1 MNTRYTYNKAHK
13 VQYIIKHGAP
23 ALQLTKDEHLINND
37 EMIQNFLEA
46 YGLTPATFLLLDTE
60 QKFQNHLKK
69 VEKNYY
75 ADAEE
80 MKLFGIVYLNQ
91 QKQKHGN
98 NTDEDKREFIR
109 QQNRTILNVMI
120 SNYKHHPK
128 QYDLPLIQWTKHML
142 LHQVSTQRYQKA
154 LNHTLLVIV
163 QQGFSSVIQVIKGIL
178 DLGFPAQNLVVLT
191 KPHTSS
197 PENIA
202 AMTALQA
209 ERHFHY
215 IEPDIAIAADR
226 SNFKALRNDSM
237 NRAAEVIDSLLRH
250 NRQSPILANKI
261 QHVAIHDE
269 GGKLIEHDYFRNI
282 LAERFPDLSF
292 SSSEHTVSGL
302 KSRQKSPLPG
312 PCFSMARS
320 WLKAVKESYLI
331 AEASFKT
338 VKQDIDALIESRKP
352 EKPLIAVVG
361 IGNIGRH
368 FLDFLMTFYPIKIKL
383 VLADIK
389 VDNPKFLEGLQKAQH
404 LGMLDT
410 RICEPQ
416 RLFEAPNVDF
426 ELEDYQLNTRHLLS
440 KVDMLFGCS
449 GHDISKDCETTLDQ
463 ETPHEVAVYS
473 LSSGQREFH
482 TILEKHINAQHVTEH
497 HEFKRSFGALQL
509 TIKNYGEPIIF
520 GQRKDAVEPEKIQM
534 IRALTICTIF
544 EQLEYLSLVSNI
556 KLSDDT
562 IMQNHLKTFS
572 SQSGQ
577 TIQMDIGL
585 QLSLWE
591 AFSQFQESYFQSQN
605 QDESNQLFKQLWQE
619 FIAKKPD
626 LAEVMENSD
635 GKKSLSIGDY
645 FSQMNLVRRFDKNH
659 TLHLYYHEH
668 CLKLMF
674 CKHGKPV
681 HDLNMLKS
689 LLKDDLNFD
698 AYCKASVMEQLNML
712 SPIAKRNCSR
722 HQMFKPEN
730 FTIPDQDKYGQLTLQ
745 HNPS

>member
-1 MNTRYTYNKAHK
+1 MNTRYTYNTAHK
-13 VQYIIKHGAP
+13 IEYIIKHDAP
-23 ALQLTKDEHLINND
+23 ALQLWKDNHPIDNNQ
-37 EMIQNFLEA
+37 MIQKFLEA
-46 YGLTPATFLLLDTE
+46 YELTPATFLLLDTE
-60 QKFQNHLKK
+60 QKFEDHLKK

-80 MKLFGIVYLNQ
+80 IKQFGIVYLIE
-91 QKQKHGN
+91 QKLKYGHLSH
-98 NTDEDKREFIR
+98 EDKQALIR
-109 QQNRTILNVMI
+109 QQNRAILNDMI
-120 SNYKHHPK
+120 SNYTLHPE

-142 LHQVSTQRYQKA
+142 LHQVSKERYQKA

-178 DLGFPAQNLVVLT
+178 DLGFPAQYLVVLT

-215 IEPDIAIAADR
+215 IEPNIAIAADR
-226 SNFKALRNDSM
+226 SNFKALRDDSM
-237 NRAAEVIDSLLRH
+237 NRAAEVVDSLLSH

-269 GGKLIEHDYFRNI
+269 GGKLIEHDYFKNT
-282 LAERFPDLSF
+282 LAERFRDLSF

-302 KSRQKSPLPG
+302 KSRQNSPLPG

-368 FLDFLMTFYPIKIKL
+368 FLDFLMTFYPEKIKL
-383 VLADIK
+383 VLADVN
-389 VDNPKFLEGLQKAQH
+389 VDNPKFLEGKQKAQQ
-404 LGMLDT
+404 LDMLDT
-410 RICEPQ
+410 TQ
-416 RLFEAPNVDF
+416 SLF
-426 ELEDYQLNTRHLLS
+426 NTRHLLS

-449 GHDISKDCETTLDQ
+449 GDDISKDCETSLYQ

-605 QDESNQLFKQLWQE
+605 QDQSNQLFKQLWQQ

-635 GKKSLSIGDY
+635 GKKSLSISDY

-681 HDLNMLKS
+681 HDLNMLKH
-689 LLKDDLNFD
+689 LLEPDLDFD
-698 AYCKASVMEQLNML
+698 AFYSASIIEQLNML
-712 SPIAKRNCSR
+712 TPLIIRNSSG
-722 HQMFKPEN
+722 HQMFKTEN
-730 FTIPDQDKYGQLTLQ
+730 MAIPDQDKYEQLSLKL
-745 HNPS
+745 NPS